1 MEWIYLESIIAL
13 ALLVGIV
20 AWTMGARRKSDGHAG
35 RGSGEADDR

>member
-20 AWTMGARRKSDGHAG
+20 AWTMGARRKPDGRAE